1 MKQTMEHFI
10 ATCPICQRAK
20 HENCLQPG
28 LLDPLP
34 IADMA
39 WQHISMDFIEGL
51 PNSQGKEVILVV
63 VDRFTKY
70 SHFIPL
76 SHPYTVQSVAQAFV
90 DNIIKLHGPPKLII
104 SDRDRIFTSQLWKD
118 IFAAYKSELRY
129 SSAYHPQTDGQTER
143 INQCLETY
151 LRFMTTQ
158 EPKKWMAWLP
168 LAEYWYNTSYHTA
181 LKMSPF
187 QALYGFPPPMIAEL
201 AVPGPDNLEAQDFLT
216 AKQNMLD
223 QLKENL
229 LQAQNRMNK
238 YADLK
243 RVERQFQVGDMVYL
257 KMAPYR
263 LAAFGFRGA
272 LKLQNKYY
280 GPFLIIQ
287 KIGNSAY
294 KLQFPAHVQMHPVFH
309 VSQLK
314 KHLGLKS
321 IPSPDLPMV
330 HSDGTLKTEPAL
342 VLEVRQIPR
351 KNVPV
356 VQWLIQWENLSP
368 EDATWEDA
376 DFIKYTFPKF
386 SRSTT
391 DAWREANKTP

>member
-1 MKQTMEHFI
+1 MMKLLEFNFTIQYKKGITNRVADALSRMFPKCMAISTVTPVWAEELLQSYSEDPVTKKLQEKLLVQNADSNSDYTIHAGIIRYKGKILVGNDKKFRERLISALHNSPVGGHSGMRASYQRVKSIFYWPGMKQTMEHFI

-70 SHFIPL
+70 SQFIPL

-168 LAEYWYNTSYHTA
+168 FAEYVT
-181 LKMSPF
+181 
-187 QALYGFPPPMIAEL
+187 
-201 AVPGPDNLEAQDFLT
+201 
-216 AKQNMLD
+216 
-223 QLKENL
+223 
-229 LQAQNRMNK
+229 
-238 YADLK
+238 
-243 RVERQFQVGDMVYL
+243 
-257 KMAPYR
+257 
-263 LAAFGFRGA
+263 
-272 LKLQNKYY
+272 
-280 GPFLIIQ
+280 
-287 KIGNSAY
+287 
-294 KLQFPAHVQMHPVFH
+294 
-309 VSQLK
+309 
-314 KHLGLKS
+314 
-321 IPSPDLPMV
+321 IPSFV
-330 HSDGTLKTEPAL
+330 
-342 VLEVRQIPR
+342 
-351 KNVPV
+351 
-356 VQWLIQWENLSP
+356 WFSP
-368 EDATWEDA
+368 TYDC
-376 DFIKYTFPKF
+376 
-386 SRSTT
+386 
-391 DAWREANKTP
+391 